1 MTGFSNVPTQ
11 GWAQTMHSEDAVAGL
26 WAGEFHFASKGSVPI
41 TNQSIPWTLELTQL
55 QCDTLQLQSKGNT
68 AGCLQPMLPLTGVT
82 TAPPCTMRRAH
93 TPTAAA
99 RLDPGSVQPE
109 THSVV
114 QSRKTSLVPAQSG
127 PIMNSDQAAQ
137 GCLNSWSPPWEAVQ
151 CGTEHDKP
159 QDKRY
164 PGFQP
169 CLPLHTGCTATP
181 FYKATVHN
189 HYQNIPC
196 STLLHKHYVKEKDIM
211 SQLKSIIICMDLS
224 NTFDLSSSLQQR

>member
-1 MTGFSNVPTQ
+1 MSQHKAELKQCTQKMQWLGCELGNSILLRRVVSLSQTNPYPGHWSSLSCSVTHCSSNPRGTLQAACSQCSLSLALQLPLPAPWEGHTPLQLLQ
-11 GWAQTMHSEDAVAGL
+11 GWILAVY
-26 WAGEFHFASKGSVPI
+26 S
-41 TNQSIPWTLELTQL
+41 QRLTQWFSPGRHHL
-55 QCDTLQLQSKGNT
+55 
-68 AGCLQPMLPLTGVT
+68 CLHK
-82 TAPPCTMRRAH
+82 A
-93 TPTAAA
+93 
-99 RLDPGSVQPE
+99 
-109 THSVV
+109 
-114 QSRKTSLVPAQSG
+114 G